1 MIFLFGGFN
10 NGVPLSSMD
19 IYLPTVNRWC
29 PVGSAVD
36 LPFAM
41 YSMEA
46 AALPHQSHYVIYV
59 TGGIRTDLDSASGV
73 DYSNSTLA
81 YDPFDGDGGT
91 WTVLA
96 ETLPET
102 RAYAGLMAIDCEV
115 YILGGTT
122 VVNQSIGSSTSR
134 SVQVLHAKVYCAA
147 ST

>member
-10 NGVPLSSMD
+10 NGVALSSMD

-59 TGGIRTDLDSASGV
+59 TGGIRTDKASGV
-73 DYSNSTLA
+73 DDYSNSTLA

-96 ETLPET
+96 EALPET

-134 SVQVLHAKVYCAA
+134 SVQVLHAKV
-147 ST
+147 